1 MSLTDRRNSVFGHQK
16 VSSNGQRDCQF
27 AHVISK
33 QRLLIMILFQLL
45 LKQSLPQFAT
55 DRLSKSNLHRER
67 CTGDKENR
75 GGQ

>member
-45 LKQSLPQFAT
+45 LKQSLPQFAI
-55 DRLSKSNLHRER
+55 DRLGKSNLHRER

>member
-1 MSLTDRRNSVFGHQK
+1 MNLIDRRNSVCGHQK
-16 VSSNGQRDCQF
+16 VSSNGQRDRQF

-33 QRLLIMILFQLL
+33 QRLLIMILFQVL
-45 LKQSLPQFAT
+45 LKQSLPQFAI